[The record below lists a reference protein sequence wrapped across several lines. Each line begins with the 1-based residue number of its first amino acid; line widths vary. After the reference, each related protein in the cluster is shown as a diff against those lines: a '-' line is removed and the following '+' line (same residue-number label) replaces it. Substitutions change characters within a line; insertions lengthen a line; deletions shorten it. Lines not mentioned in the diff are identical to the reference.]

1 MAKIHNGWISRS
13 FLSCSH
19 RSVTNGCLCFPL
31 GSSGSQSL
39 DSLKMNVVIET
50 EVHASS
56 IQEGGWWWHL
66 ELSAV
71 DFLRS
76 GFPIA
81 HESNSFSDVAD
92 IAYNNCVCYTHNSR
106 ATLGPLQFSHSA
118 SHFIWGVMGGSKVLV
133 LEPDMGGGGTTPW
146 LLLGQDPRLF

>member
-19 RSVTNGCLCFPL
+19 RSVTNGCLWFPL
-31 GSSGSQSL
+31 ASSGSQSL

-50 EVHASS
+50 EVRASS

-81 HESNSFSDVAD
+81 HESNGFSDVAD
-92 IAYNNCVCYTHNSR
+92 ITYNCVCYTHNSR
-106 ATLGPLQFSHSA
+106 AILGPLQFSHSA
-118 SHFIWGVMGGSKVLV
+118 SYFIWGVMGGSKVLV
-133 LEPDMGGGGTTPW
+133 LEPDRGEKKKTW